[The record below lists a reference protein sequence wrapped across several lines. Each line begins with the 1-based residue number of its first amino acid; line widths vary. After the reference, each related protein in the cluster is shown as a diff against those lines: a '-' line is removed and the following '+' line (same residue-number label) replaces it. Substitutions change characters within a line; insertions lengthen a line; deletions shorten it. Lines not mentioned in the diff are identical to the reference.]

1 MKQRCFY
8 AFGVFLLLGIAFAL
22 VSPAWALQLESGLLG
37 IQIDATPRDLTK
49 TYGAPKGIIVPG
61 PGGLALNT
69 VRPGMEQLFSELGNV
84 AGSPTS
90 QVGPPAWATPI
101 WPASLNANQQMWVY
115 VLQGGT
121 LAGFIIKGSG
131 LDATITD
138 IIAAS
143 FKPNAKVV
151 TERKVHLGDSYSR
164 VLLNYG
170 YPPLLQ
176 PFSGGTT
183 EAAMPIIPSAA
194 PLSAAGLPTFNN
206 VIGGRR
212 AGLTGPAGMT
222 GRGGRGRGRMRS
234 ADDMEQGGDT
244 GAGRSART
252 LGQRGTIGRG
262 QGPMPTLGAAPAPVY
277 PGEAVLLVNQR
288 PVTFTRNCVI
298 LYDGLAFTIYN
309 FKVVRIHVTQ

>member
-1 MKQRCFY
+1 MKQQRCYY
-8 AFGVFLLLGIAFAL
+8 AFGVFLLLGITFAL

-61 PGGLALNT
+61 PGGLTLNT

-101 WPASLNANQQMWVY
+101 WPAGLNANQQMWVY

-121 LAGFIIKGSG
+121 LAGFVIKGSG

-183 EAAMPIIPSAA
+183 EAAMPIIPSAT

-206 VIGGRR
+206 VMGGRR
-212 AGLTGPAGMT
+212 AGLT

-234 ADDMEQGGDT
+234 SEGMEQGGNMRT
-244 GAGRSART
+244 GRRAGT
-252 LGQRGTIGRG
+252 PGQRGTIGQG
-262 QGPMPTLGAAPAPVY
+262 QGPVPTLEAPPASVY
-277 PGEAVLLVNQR
+277 PGEAVLVVNQR